1 MVTTCYEGAHFKN
14 HFKNHILKITGVA
27 QKAIASAEDKDRLSE
42 YRKGKG
48 DQNRDVS
55 NKNMIKQESIVKKS
69 HWKSIL
75 KILTYQEAMAIYSR
89 D

>member
-1 MVTTCYEGAHFKN
+1 M
-14 HFKNHILKITGVA
+14 
-27 QKAIASAEDKDRLSE
+27 ASAEDKDRLSE

-55 NKNMIKQESIVKKS
+55 NKNMIKQESIVKIKS
-69 HWKSIL
+69 SEKYFENFNLS
-75 KILTYQEAMAIYSR
+75 EAVAIYSR